1 MCESHLLRLYFGI
14 FQPSVV
20 TFHTLPPAPSHFI
33 RILLRAQGLLEDHNP
48 IRGDDV
54 LHNEMATGSSSE
66 VRTMQHVACRSPHG
80 SLWGGFEETAAVQ
93 LPHSSKVKRCLSD
106 VLTSPFGMVFGC
118 KSKSELSIGFYFS
131 KERSLSIFLV
141 FTCPQLQSWI

>member
-1 MCESHLLRLYFGI
+1 MVYFNLQWSLSTLYRRRL
-14 FQPSVV
+14 P
-20 TFHTLPPAPSHFI
+20 T
-33 RILLRAQGLLEDHNP
+33 
-48 IRGDDV
+48 
-54 LHNEMATGSSSE
+54 SSE
-66 VRTMQHVACRSPHG
+66 SCSGRKGSWRITTQSQGMMFSTTRWQQGPHPRSGTMQHVACRSPHG

-131 KERSLSIFLV
+131 EERSLSIFLV